1 MENKNFIKVRCIK
14 IEGTYVLPSVSSVK
28 PMGDEKD
35 KGFFQGAVLTRLV
48 LNNIFLVQETNPSV
62 IPEAYFVYEEK
73 DKNFIGIYSKMCFIT
88 IEDWRNLQLNKI
100 L

>member
-14 IEGTYVLPSVSSVK
+14 IEGTYV
-28 PMGDEKD
+28 MGDEKD

-48 LNNIFLVQETNPSV
+48 LNNIFLVQETNSSV